1 MCLLLCLTSFTVS
14 SNVVVVNQ
22 GLLKKTFNC
31 NDKNKSVCFI
41 GAELYSEYDI
51 YIFNF
56 SMKVKVKGS
65 DVINMNIEE
74 HIRKTLEPMLGILNV
89 NAAIFYNIEPI
100 MKDLVYDS
108 NVQKLIL

>member
-1 MCLLLCLTSFTVS
+1 MVRLMCLLLCLTSFTVS
-14 SNVVVVNQ
+14 SNIVIINQ

-56 SMKVKVKGS
+56 SMKDS
-65 DVINMNIEE
+65 DLMNMKE
-74 HIRKTLEPMLGILNV
+74 HIRETLKPMLGILNV
-89 NAAIFYNIEPI
+89 NAASFYNNERFS
-100 MKDLVYDS
+100 LW
-108 NVQKLIL
+108 L